1 MLLAE
6 IGLPAF
12 EGRPDPESNGEY
24 LHWDDVRRRTPPVG
38 LDHRAWWLLIQWA
51 RQGLLRSF
59 PLRDSRNREFVFG
72 MPDSVLRLAFSI
84 ERDASGNLELPE
96 DILNRTTRDK
106 YIVSSLIEEAITS
119 SQLEGAST
127 THVVATQMLETGRA
141 PANHDERMIWNNY
154 RAMEWVRAHLDRPL
168 SPDLVLELH
177 RVVATDALDGGNDG
191 AGRLRR
197 ADERVAV
204 VDHDTGEVV
213 HTPPAAATLTERLR
227 AMCAFAN
234 GEADDRFVH
243 PVIRAILLHYW
254 LAYDH
259 PFIDGN
265 GRTARALFYW
275 SMLRQ
280 GYWLAEFLSISRIL
294 KKARAQYARAF
305 QLTEDQNDATYF
317 VAHQLRVI
325 RRAIDELRAYLRRKT
340 SEVRDVGAQLKRR
353 SDLNARQ
360 LALIADAVKD
370 PDRTWTIQQHQRTS
384 GVVYQTARSDLLGLV
399 KKRFLEKRKV
409 GRSFVFGVP
418 ADIERRV
425 KRS

>member
-1 MLLAE
+1 
-6 IGLPAF
+6 
-12 EGRPDPESNGEY
+12 
-24 LHWDDVRRRTPPVG
+24 
-38 LDHRAWWLLIQWA
+38 
-51 RQGLLRSF
+51 
-59 PLRDSRNREFVFG
+59 

-106 YIVSSLIEEAITS
+106 YVVSSLIEEAIMS

-141 PANHDERMIWNNY
+141 PRTHDERMIWNNY
-154 RAMEWVRAHLDRPL
+154 RAMEWVRANLGEPL
-168 SPDLVLELH
+168 SSELVLELH
-177 RVVATDALDGGNDG
+177 RVVTTDALDGGNDG

-213 HTPPAAATLTERLR
+213 HVPPPAATLPARLR
-227 AMCAFAN
+227 SLCEFAN
-234 GEADDRFVH
+234 GREDDGFVY
-243 PVIRAILLHYW
+243 PVLRAILLHFW

-259 PFIDGN
+259 PFVDGN

-280 GYWLAEFLSISRIL
+280 GYWLTEFLSISRVIR
-294 KKARAQYARAF
+294 KAPAQYARAF
-305 QLTEDQNDATYF
+305 QLSEDGQNDATYF
-317 VAHQLRVI
+317 IVHQLHVI
-325 RRAIDELRAYLRRKT
+325 RRAIDDLRAYLRRKIE
-340 SEVRDVGAQLKRR
+340 EVRDIGAQLLRR

-360 LALIADAVKD
+360 VALLADAVKH
-370 PDRTWTIQQHQRTS
+370 PERTWTIQRHQRTS
-384 GVVYQTARSDLLGLV
+384 GVVYQTARSDLLDLV
-399 KKRFLEKRKV
+399 EKRFLEKRKV
-409 GRSFVFGVP
+409 GRTFVFAAR
-418 ADIERRV
+418 ADLERRV